1 MSGSSPFRV
10 FLLSDSLEIPP
21 ESQGTPYQWTKSNM
35 RISFNN
41 NLGMLP
47 FLFSSRIL
55 FVNLNVPTYDKNKC
69 TQVHIVALQMA
80 LYPSGESQN
89 KQRIKFLDD
98 DDDDI
103 YIE

>member
-1 MSGSSPFRV
+1 
-10 FLLSDSLEIPP
+10 
-21 ESQGTPYQWTKSNM
+21 M

-98 DDDDI
+98 DDEI
-103 YIE
+103 YIYRIIFFIYIYIDRFNRLD